1 MNIIYVKNNE
11 EMALKAASIIAAQV
25 TLKNDCVL
33 GLATG
38 GTPVG
43 TYANLIKW
51 CKEGMISFK
60 NVRSVNLDE
69 YCNLPVTHPESYRC
83 FMNTNL
89 FDHVDIDKAN
99 TNVPDGL
106 ASDSEKAAKDYDA
119 LIDSLGVDL
128 QLLGIGYNGH
138 IGFNEPDSAFT
149 MGTHVVELTQSTLE
163 ANARFFDNDV
173 KKVPTH
179 AITMGMR
186 NIMSAKRILLIGGA
200 EKAEII
206 EKSFFGPVTPEVP
219 ASILQLH
226 PDVTVVCVKPE

>member
-106 ASDSEKAAKDYDA
+106 AADSEKAAKDYDA

-163 ANARFFDNDV
+163 ANKRFFDNDIS
-173 KKVPTH
+173 KVPTH
-179 AITMGMR
+179 AITMGMK

-206 EKSFFGPVTPEVP
+206 EKAFFGPVTPEVP

-226 PDVTVVCVKPE
+226 SDVTVVCVKA